1 MSPRMPANSSARQA
15 EKEVNIKTE
24 SSEMIRMLE
33 GNLETP
39 SDWQEDFLLAV
50 HGDPNLQEND
60 KQEENATN
68 ENTQVIQE
76 FQVPIS
82 QEFLPDGSVTVAFN
96 DTWSQQQVSAP
107 SVELFHD
114 YTFPPELQTAPSLYV
129 VEGKEDPE
137 DEGICVVSPSPPM
150 DESGLLLPPPPTSPS
165 PVLTFSQ
172 VTPPPPSS
180 ASTITTLQPST
191 FIATAIKPSQSPSP
205 EKQFFEQHSIMK
217 WVIDDGDESDIPE
230 LSHPPASVSSPRSR
244 PGISGLRSPASQSSA
259 SRQVRVI
266 SSTATSSKSQETV
279 IVKPKTEMKEF
290 VDTFKSEDSDKD
302 WEPTQFPTNRRR
314 KRGRPL
320 DHTPR
325 SITAKLPRMKRKSSA
340 TSDSDLSF
348 SAPAYHSDSAS
359 GLTDEEVSA
368 LKYRRMRDLNNEAS
382 RRCRENRKQK
392 KGEAEAELNA
402 LKEKNLQLRQTV
414 EDLETKVSRLK
425 RKFLITMKKPSRE
438 IALARQRQLGQSLN
452 ISPEFVGSFIAPD
465 ADIKPELDSFW
476 SS

>member
-1 MSPRMPANSSARQA
+1 
-15 EKEVNIKTE
+15 
-24 SSEMIRMLE
+24 MIRMLE

-180 ASTITTLQPST
+180 ASLLLYCSSL
-191 FIATAIKPSQSPSP
+191 AT
-205 EKQFFEQHSIMK
+205 
-217 WVIDDGDESDIPE
+217 
-230 LSHPPASVSSPRSR
+230 
-244 PGISGLRSPASQSSA
+244 
-259 SRQVRVI
+259 
-266 SSTATSSKSQETV
+266 
-279 IVKPKTEMKEF
+279 
-290 VDTFKSEDSDKD
+290 
-302 WEPTQFPTNRRR
+302 
-314 KRGRPL
+314 RG
-320 DHTPR
+320 
-325 SITAKLPRMKRKSSA
+325 S
-340 TSDSDLSF
+340 
-348 SAPAYHSDSAS
+348 
-359 GLTDEEVSA
+359 
-368 LKYRRMRDLNNEAS
+368 
-382 RRCRENRKQK
+382 
-392 KGEAEAELNA
+392 
-402 LKEKNLQLRQTV
+402 
-414 EDLETKVSRLK
+414 
-425 RKFLITMKKPSRE
+425 
-438 IALARQRQLGQSLN
+438 
-452 ISPEFVGSFIAPD
+452 
-465 ADIKPELDSFW
+465 
-476 SS
+476 